1 MKLIYEDII
10 KELKKYQETLDN
22 ETIEKINTYYK
33 KDHTIKKKDLAY
45 AIRIFIT
52 LVLIPEEDKENKI
65 KKNKNKI
72 VKMELVFL
80 LLMIKAKNTY
90 SQDLLMVQSEYT
102 RF

>member
-1 MKLIYEDII
+1 MPLVLAKVSKLE
-10 KELKKYQETLDN
+10 ELK
-22 ETIEKINTYYK
+22 EKNQN
-33 KDHTIKKKDLAY
+33 L
-45 AIRIFIT
+45 
-52 LVLIPEEDKENKI
+52 
-65 KKNKNKI
+65 KI